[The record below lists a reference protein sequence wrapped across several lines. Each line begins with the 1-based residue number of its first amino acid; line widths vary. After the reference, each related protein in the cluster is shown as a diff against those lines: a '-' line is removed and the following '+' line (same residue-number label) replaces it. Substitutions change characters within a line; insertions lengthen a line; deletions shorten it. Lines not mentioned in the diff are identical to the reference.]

1 MRQVTYVEALNQGL
15 AQALEAD
22 ERVILIGQGVTSPWY
37 VGSSTRGLFDRFG
50 PNRVVDTP
58 VSESAVTGAAVGA
71 ALAGMRPIVVHPR
84 MDFMFY
90 ACDAIINHAA
100 NWQYMFGGH
109 SHVPIV
115 FWGIINRGGAQ
126 GAQHSQAIHGLFAH
140 VPGLKVALP
149 STPYDAKGLL
159 LAAIEDEDPVVFV
172 DDRWLYHET
181 GIVPEAR
188 YQVPLGTAAIRRNGT
203 DITIAATSWM
213 TLQCL
218 RAADLLA
225 AHGVDAEVVDLRCLK
240 PLDTPGVLQSVS
252 NTGRFLIVDGG
263 WRSYGASAELCAL
276 VSERMF
282 ASLKCAPMRI
292 ALPDL
297 PAPAAR
303 SLEQTYYPD
312 AECIVTA
319 VQQMLTMSRPATQE
333 EII

>member
-84 MDFMFY
+84 MDFMFC